1 MGSSAIIRLSQVH
14 GHGYPNVLFDPFLFQ
29 EAFDMTR
36 WIGVWALSILI
47 IWDISA
53 GWSLELNFPETA
65 YQGDMVVGRS
75 EPAAEVWIKGKRQ
88 MMGPQGYF
96 VLPVPRGQKTDFRV
110 TVKSKAETRSRI
122 IRILAYPWRIQK
134 IKGLPQQYV
143 TPPPKKQERVVSDN
157 RKVQNVRDSHPYPVP
172 FFIRKGFIKPVSGT
186 VTSPFGLS
194 RVLNGKPKSF
204 HSGVDIAAPLGHP
217 VRCPADGI
225 VRLVD
230 ADMFLMG
237 KTLMIDHGL
246 GVTSIFIHLN
256 AITVNTGDLVRQGE
270 LIAHVG
276 KTGRATGPHLHWG
289 VSAGRTPLDPL
300 RLINR
305 QFSYNK

>member
-1 MGSSAIIRLSQVH
+1 MVFSRTACFRRLF
-14 GHGYPNVLFDPFLFQ
+14 G
-29 EAFDMTR
+29 MTR

-47 IWDISA
+47 IWDISTV
-53 GWSLELNFPETA
+53 WSLDLNLPETA

-75 EPAAEVWIKGKRQ
+75 EPTAEIWIKGKRQ
-88 MMGPQGYF
+88 LMGPQGYF
-96 VLPVPRGQKTDFRV
+96 VLPIPRDRKTDFRV

-122 IRILAYPWRIQK
+122 IRILAYPWRTQK

-143 TPPPKKQERVVSDN
+143 TPTPEQQERVISDN
-157 RKVQNVRDSHPYPVP
+157 RKVLNVRGDHPYPIP
-172 FFIRKGFIKPVSGT
+172 FFIRKGFIRPVNGT
-186 VTSPFGLS
+186 VTSPFGLN
-194 RVLNGKPKSF
+194 RVLNGKPKNF
-204 HSGVDIAAPLGHP
+204 HSGVDFAAPIGHP
-217 VRCPADGI
+217 VRCPANGI

-230 ADMFLMG
+230 SGMFLMG

-270 LIAHVG
+270 LIARVG

-289 VSAGRTPLDPL
+289 VSAGRTALDPL

-305 QFSYNK
+305 QFH

>member
-1 MGSSAIIRLSQVH
+1 
-14 GHGYPNVLFDPFLFQ
+14 
-29 EAFDMTR
+29 MTR
-36 WIGVWALSILI
+36 WIGFWALSILI
-47 IWDISA
+47 IWDISTA
-53 GWSLELNFPETA
+53 WSLDLNLPETA

-75 EPAAEVWIKGKRQ
+75 EPTAEIWIKGKRQ
-88 MMGPQGYF
+88 LMGPQGYF
-96 VLPVPRGQKTDFRV
+96 VLPIPRDRKTDFRV

-122 IRILAYPWRIQK
+122 IRILAYPWRTQK

-143 TPPPKKQERVVSDN
+143 TPTPEQQERVISDN
-157 RKVQNVRDSHPYPVP
+157 RKVLNIRGDHPYPIP
-172 FFIRKGFIKPVSGT
+172 FFIRKGFIRPVNGT
-186 VTSPFGLS
+186 VTSPFGLN
-194 RVLNGKPKSF
+194 RVLNGKPKNF
-204 HSGVDIAAPLGHP
+204 HSGVDFAAPIGHP
-217 VRCPADGI
+217 VRCPANGI

-230 ADMFLMG
+230 SGMFLMG

-270 LIAHVG
+270 LIARVG

-289 VSAGRTPLDPL
+289 ISAGRTPLDPL

-305 QFSYNK
+305 QFH

>member
-1 MGSSAIIRLSQVH
+1 MVFSRTACFRRLF
-14 GHGYPNVLFDPFLFQ
+14 G
-29 EAFDMTR
+29 MTR

-47 IWDISA
+47 IWDISTV
-53 GWSLELNFPETA
+53 WSLDLNLPETA

-75 EPAAEVWIKGKRQ
+75 EPTAEIWIKGKRQ
-88 MMGPQGYF
+88 LMGPQGYF
-96 VLPVPRGQKTDFRV
+96 VLPIPRDRKTDFRV

-122 IRILAYPWRIQK
+122 IRILAYPWRTQK

-143 TPPPKKQERVVSDN
+143 TPTPEQQERVISDN
-157 RKVQNVRDSHPYPVP
+157 RKVLNVRGDHPYPIP
-172 FFIRKGFIKPVSGT
+172 FFIRKGFIRPVNGT
-186 VTSPFGLS
+186 VTSPFGLN
-194 RVLNGKPKSF
+194 RVLNGKPKNF
-204 HSGVDIAAPLGHP
+204 HSGVDFAAPIGHP
-217 VRCPADGI
+217 VRCPANGI

-230 ADMFLMG
+230 SGMFLMG

-270 LIAHVG
+270 LIARVG

-289 VSAGRTPLDPL
+289 ISAGRTPLDPL

-305 QFSYNK
+305 QFH

>member
-1 MGSSAIIRLSQVH
+1 MVFSRTACFRRLF
-14 GHGYPNVLFDPFLFQ
+14 G
-29 EAFDMTR
+29 MTR

-53 GWSLELNFPETA
+53 AWSLDLNLPETA
-65 YQGDMVVGRS
+65 YQGDMVVGKS
-75 EPAAEVWIKGKRQ
+75 EPTAEIWVKGKRQ
-88 MMGPQGYF
+88 LMGPQGYF
-96 VLPVPRGQKTDFRV
+96 VLPVPRDRKTDFRV

-122 IRILAYPWRIQK
+122 IRILAYPWRTQK

-143 TPPPKKQERVVSDN
+143 TPTPEQQERVISDN
-157 RKVQNVRDSHPYPVP
+157 RKVLNVRGGHPYPIP
-172 FFIRKGFIKPVSGT
+172 FFIRKGFIRPVNGT
-186 VTSPFGLS
+186 VTSPFGLN

-204 HSGVDIAAPLGHP
+204 HSGVDFAAPIGHP
-217 VRCPADGI
+217 VRCPANGI

-230 ADMFLMG
+230 SDMFLMG

-270 LIAHVG
+270 LIARVG

-289 VSAGRTPLDPL
+289 ISAGRAALDPL

>member
-1 MGSSAIIRLSQVH
+1 MRFFLMMPRTLDCFIICFRRLI
-14 GHGYPNVLFDPFLFQ
+14 
-29 EAFDMTR
+29 DMKR
-36 WIGVWALSILI
+36 WIGIGALSILI
-47 IWDISA
+47 FWDISV
-53 GWSLELNFPETA
+53 GRSLDLNLPETA

-75 EPAAEVWIKGKRQ
+75 EPTAEVWVKDKRQ
-88 MMGPQGYF
+88 TVGPQGYF
-96 VLPVPRGQKTDFRV
+96 VLPVPRSRKTDFRV
-110 TVKSKAETRSRI
+110 TVKSKTETRSRI
-122 IRILAYPWRIQK
+122 IRILAYPWRTQEIT
-134 IKGLPQQYV
+134 GLPQQYV
-143 TPPPKKQERVVSDN
+143 TPAPKQQERVVSDN
-157 RKVQNVRDSHPYPVP
+157 RKVQTVRGGHPYPVP
-172 FFIRKGFIKPVSGT
+172 FFIHKGFIRPVSGT

-305 QFSYNK
+305 QFP

>member
-1 MGSSAIIRLSQVH
+1 MVFSRTACFRRLF
-14 GHGYPNVLFDPFLFQ
+14 G
-29 EAFDMTR
+29 MTR
-36 WIGVWALSILI
+36 WIGFWALSILI
-47 IWDISA
+47 IWDISTA
-53 GWSLELNFPETA
+53 WSLGLNLPETA

-75 EPAAEVWIKGKRQ
+75 EPTAEIWIKGKRQ
-88 MMGPQGYF
+88 LMGPQGYF
-96 VLPVPRGQKTDFRV
+96 VLPIPRDRKTDFRI

-122 IRILAYPWRIQK
+122 IRILAYPWRTQK

-143 TPPPKKQERVVSDN
+143 TPTPEQQERVISDN
-157 RKVQNVRDSHPYPVP
+157 RKVLNVRGDHPYPIP
-172 FFIRKGFIKPVSGT
+172 FFIRKGFIRPVNGT
-186 VTSPFGLS
+186 VTSPFGLN
-194 RVLNGKPKSF
+194 RVLNGKPKNF
-204 HSGVDIAAPLGHP
+204 HSGVDFAAPIGHP
-217 VRCPADGI
+217 VRCPANGI

-230 ADMFLMG
+230 SGMFLMG

-270 LIAHVG
+270 LIARVG

-289 VSAGRTPLDPL
+289 ISAGRTPLDPL

-305 QFSYNK
+305 QFH

>member
-1 MGSSAIIRLSQVH
+1 MVFFRTACFRRLF
-14 GHGYPNVLFDPFLFQ
+14 G
-29 EAFDMTR
+29 MTR
-36 WIGVWALSILI
+36 WIGIWALSIFI

-53 GWSLELNFPETA
+53 AWSLDLNLPETA

-75 EPAAEVWIKGKRQ
+75 EPTAEIWVKGKRQ
-88 MMGPQGYF
+88 LMGPQGYF
-96 VLPVPRGQKTDFRV
+96 VLPVPRDRKTDFRV

-122 IRILAYPWRIQK
+122 IRILAYPWRTQK

-143 TPPPKKQERVVSDN
+143 TPNPEQQERVVLDN
-157 RKVQNVRDSHPYPVP
+157 RKVLNVRGDHPYPIP
-172 FFIRKGFIKPVSGT
+172 FFIRKGFIRPVNGT
-186 VTSPFGLS
+186 VTSPFGLN

-204 HSGVDIAAPLGHP
+204 HSGVDFAAPIGHP
-217 VRCPADGI
+217 VRCPANGI

-230 ADMFLMG
+230 SDMFLMG

-270 LIAHVG
+270 LIARVG

-305 QFSYNK
+305 QFP

>member
-1 MGSSAIIRLSQVH
+1 
-14 GHGYPNVLFDPFLFQ
+14 
-29 EAFDMTR
+29 MTR

>member
-1 MGSSAIIRLSQVH
+1 
-14 GHGYPNVLFDPFLFQ
+14 
-29 EAFDMTR
+29 MTR

-47 IWDISA
+47 IWDISTV
-53 GWSLELNFPETA
+53 WSLDLNLPETA

-75 EPAAEVWIKGKRQ
+75 EPTAEIWIKGKRQ
-88 MMGPQGYF
+88 LMGPQGYF
-96 VLPVPRGQKTDFRV
+96 VLPIPRDRKTDFRV

-122 IRILAYPWRIQK
+122 IRILAYPWRTQK

-143 TPPPKKQERVVSDN
+143 TPTPEQQERVISDN
-157 RKVQNVRDSHPYPVP
+157 RKVLNVRGDHPYPIP
-172 FFIRKGFIKPVSGT
+172 FFIRKGFIRPVNGT
-186 VTSPFGLS
+186 VTSPFGLN
-194 RVLNGKPKSF
+194 RVLNGKPKNF
-204 HSGVDIAAPLGHP
+204 HSGVDFAAPIGHP
-217 VRCPADGI
+217 VRCPANGI

-230 ADMFLMG
+230 SGMFLMG

-270 LIAHVG
+270 LIARVG

-289 VSAGRTPLDPL
+289 ISAGRTPLDPL

-305 QFSYNK
+305 QFH